1 MFFKILLFKNL
12 EKMTGVRGRV
22 KFVFVLLSEVCL
34 LSRNSPNE
42 GSRVGRGE
50 DPCSSEQP
58 VFCRR
63 AEEQPWS
70 LTWPPS
76 EMSNTGCTFFCFS

>member
-12 EKMTGVRGRV
+12 EKMTGVRGGV
-22 KFVFVLLSEVCL
+22 KFVFVLLSEGCL

-63 AEEQPWS
+63 AQESRGATLEPH
-70 LTWPPS
+70 LATK
-76 EMSNTGCTFFCFS
+76 